1 MRINPTQSYR
11 ESESEEPRNA
21 AYPNYASD
29 IVDNTVSVILFI
41 IFTNLVCNYII

>member
-11 ESESEEPRNA
+11 ESDSEDPRNA
-21 AYPNYASD
+21 ALPNYASD

-41 IFTNLVCNYII
+41 ILQTLFATI